1 MYSDL
6 PVGAPRT
13 NSLDLPCVGAC
24 IHVVLC
30 EVNVNTAFVYLK
42 AVACRFGFFVLVADI
57 EGMATKAFHG
67 LLEGL

>member
-1 MYSDL
+1 M
-6 PVGAPRT
+6 

-30 EVNVNTAFVYLK
+30 EVNVDNAFVYLK
-42 AVACRFGFFVLVADI
+42 AVACRFGFFVFVLVADI
-57 EGMATKAFHG
+57 EGIATKALHG